1 MPGKRRFVQKND
13 LLVMCSFLKLFRG
26 VRLVLLQ
33 STTKKVS
40 FRAYSGTQGCW
51 YLDFENLPILV
62 KSDDFFTI
70 STPGSFCTAL
80 DRSPRLKT
88 LSRARLWCF
97 RASVVPTTPSGGRD
111 RARIPSDPS
120 IWGGRPYKD
129 LHRILELRATKKRC
143 RIPRDPECFEKI
155 RYTTF

>member
-1 MPGKRRFVQKND
+1 MEGRNGGAQQCPDGPRSNTVVTH
-13 LLVMCSFLKLFRG
+13 LLGYPSKWVTKI
-26 VRLVLLQ
+26 LQ
-33 STTKKVS
+33 SEIS
-40 FRAYSGTQGCW
+40 YSGTQGCW

-70 STPGSFCTAL
+70 STPGSFCTGL

-88 LSRARLWCF
+88 LSSARLWCF

-111 RARIPSDPS
+111 RARIPYDPS

-155 RYTTF
+155 RYPTF